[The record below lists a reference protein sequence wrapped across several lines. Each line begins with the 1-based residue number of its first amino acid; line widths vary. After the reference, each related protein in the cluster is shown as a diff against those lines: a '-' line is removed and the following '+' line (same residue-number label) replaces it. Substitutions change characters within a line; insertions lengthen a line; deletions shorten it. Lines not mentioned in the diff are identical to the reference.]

1 MLPSIFG
8 RDMFDDFM
16 DFPFSA
22 NRFHQD
28 LMKTDIK
35 ETKDGYE
42 LDIDLPGVEKKDINL
57 ELKDA
62 YLTIKAN
69 HNQEQEEKDDQGHYL
84 RKERFTGSCSR
95 SFYVGDNVKE
105 EDVHAKF
112 DNGILKLSFPKEE
125 PKQITGGSHI
135 AIE

>member
-8 RDMFDDFM
+8 KDMFDDFM

-42 LDIDLPGVEKKDINL
+42 LDIDLPGMEKKDINL
-57 ELKDA
+57 ELKDG

-112 DNGILKLSFPKEE
+112 DNGILKLSFPKKE

>member
-42 LDIDLPGVEKKDINL
+42 LDIDLPGMEKKDINL
-57 ELKDA
+57 ELKDG

-95 SFYVGDNVKE
+95 SFYVGDNGKE
-105 EDVHAKF
+105 EAVHAKVA
-112 DNGILKLSFPKEE
+112 NGILKLSFPKEE

>member
-42 LDIDLPGVEKKDINL
+42 LDIDLPGMEKKDINL
-57 ELKDA
+57 ELKDG

-69 HNQEQEEKDDQGHYL
+69 HNHEQEEKDDQGHYL

>member
-1 MLPSIFG
+1 MEL
-8 RDMFDDFM
+8 
-16 DFPFSA
+16 
-22 NRFHQD
+22 
-28 LMKTDIK
+28 
-35 ETKDGYE
+35 KDGY
-42 LDIDLPGVEKKDINL
+42 
-57 ELKDA
+57 
-62 YLTIKAN
+62 LTIEAN
-69 HNQEQEEKDDQGHYL
+69 HNQKQEEKDDQGHYL

-125 PKQITGGSHI
+125 PKRLSGGSNI

>member
-35 ETKDGYE
+35 ETKYGYE
-42 LDIDLPGVEKKDINL
+42 LDIDLPGMEKKDINL
-57 ELKDA
+57 ELKDG

>member
-8 RDMFDDFM
+8 EDLFDDFM

-57 ELKDA
+57 ELKDG

>member
-8 RDMFDDFM
+8 KDMFDDFM

-42 LDIDLPGVEKKDINL
+42 LDIDLPGMEKKDINL
-57 ELKDA
+57 ELKDG

>member
-57 ELKDA
+57 ELKDG

>member
-42 LDIDLPGVEKKDINL
+42 LDIDLPGMEKKDINL
-57 ELKDA
+57 ELKDG

>member
-42 LDIDLPGVEKKDINL
+42 LDIDLPGMEKKDINL
-57 ELKDA
+57 ELKDG

-69 HNQEQEEKDDQGHYL
+69 HNQEQEEKW
-84 RKERFTGSCSR
+84 R
-95 SFYVGDNVKE
+95 
-105 EDVHAKF
+105 
-112 DNGILKLSFPKEE
+112 
-125 PKQITGGSHI
+125 GGSKEDKRSRLFQSQVI
-135 AIE
+135 